1 MSVYTHTHVILTHS
15 RSPTKFSIRPHPTLP
30 TWILDVD
37 AEGSVVALSMSMDQ
51 LATLHN
57 ALADCLTNSSF
68 EVHRIAAVPPAA
80 PRVPEG
86 A

>member
-1 MSVYTHTHVILTHS
+1 
-15 RSPTKFSIRPHPTLP
+15 LP

-37 AEGSVVALSMSMDQ
+37 AEDSVIALSMSMDQ
-51 LATLHN
+51 LATLHD
-57 ALADCLTNSSF
+57 ALASNF